1 MQLIHR
7 KLSSPFAMWG
17 ALLALGMAGCGDGTS
32 AGSPPEAEGSAG
44 EAEDPAPS
52 SPGRTYQRTLVFMDV
67 SQDTTMF
74 APWDF
79 ESRAEPGGVGRT
91 VRGWLGR
98 GGQWAL
104 FMEDDWTAA
113 PTRVPW
119 RILPRGPVRLVVDTD
134 DVVRTIIYREGLRD
148 LSVEVGPTVA
158 EWRGQKGEIYRLSD
172 GTARLSDIATDGVVL
187 DVSTARL
194 TGEPEPVEWGLLIGE
209 DGLNLL
215 LVDPEGPGSYRA
227 WARRGEEELG
237 WPDVEMEWAETRS
250 FERARRPIPVLW
262 RFESD
267 DGELTGEIEATSSHL
282 KALEGEGALLPAL
295 GVYEVTGTVRIDDA
309 DTPVRGFLRHLQR

>member
-7 KLSSPFAMWG
+7 KLSSPFAVSG
-17 ALLALGMAGCGDGTS
+17 VPLALGLAGCGERTPPG
-32 AGSPPEAEGSAG
+32 APPEVEGSAG
-44 EAEDPAPS
+44 DIEAPAPS
-52 SPGRTYQRTLVFMDV
+52 SPGRTYQRTLVFIDV
-67 SQDTTMF
+67 SRDTTMF

-79 ESRAEPGGVGRT
+79 ESRSEPEGVGRT
-91 VRGWLGR
+91 IRGWLGR

-134 DVVRTIIYREGLRD
+134 DVIRTIIYREGLRD
-148 LSVEVGPTVA
+148 LSVQIGSVLA
-158 EWRGQKGEIYRLSD
+158 EWRGQKGEIYRLSE
-172 GTARLSDIATDGVVL
+172 GTARLSDIATDGFVL

-194 TGEPEPVEWGLLIGE
+194 TGEAEPVEWGFLTGD
-209 DGLNLL
+209 DGLHLL

-227 WARRGEEELG
+227 WARRGEEDLG
-237 WPDVEMEWAETRS
+237 WPEVEVEWAETRS

-267 DGELTGEIEATSSHL
+267 DGELTVELEAVSSHL
-282 KALEGEGALLPAL
+282 KALEGEGAILPAL
-295 GVYEVTGTVRIDDA
+295 GVYEVTGTVRIGEGE
-309 DTPVRGFLRHLQR
+309 TPVRGFLRHFQR